1 MALKTIVVFVDQ
13 TPASDARVRY
23 AAGLAM
29 RHQAHLIGLFI
40 VPNAWQHDRSDS
52 NIQGGAAIR
61 EMLERH
67 NLIESDALQAAGR
80 SFEAMAARDDASFE
94 YRAVRGGD
102 VGELV
107 RLHCLHS
114 DLVVVGHPSAG
125 LPAGWSPQQMLLSTG
140 VPVLIV
146 PASWPEGTIARNVLF
161 AWNASREARRAITD
175 SLPVLRAAEAVS
187 VVVVDPNNNRA
198 HGQEPGA
205 DIAHHLSRH
214 GVTARVEQ
222 LQSKGEPI
230 AEVIRRYAAEDQSD
244 LIVLGAYSHSPKREL
259 LFGGVTRTLLGKVT
273 IPTLI
278 AH

>member
-1 MALKTIVVFVDQ
+1 MAFKTIVVFVDQ

-40 VPNAWQHDRSDS
+40 VPNAWQHDSADS

-61 EMLERH
+61 DMLERH
-67 NLIESDALQAAGR
+67 NLIESNALQAAGR

-94 YRAVRGGD
+94 YRAIRGSD

-107 RLHCLHS
+107 RLHCLHA

-125 LPAGWSPQQMLLSTG
+125 LPAGWSPEQMLLSTG
-140 VPVLIV
+140 VPVLII
-146 PASWPEGTIARNVLF
+146 PAGWPEGTTARNVLF

-175 SLPVLRAAEAVS
+175 SLPMLCAAEKVS
-187 VVVVDPNNNRA
+187 VVVVDPTNNPL

-205 DIAHHLSRH
+205 DVAHYLSRH
-214 GVTARVEQ
+214 GVAARVER
-222 LQSKGEPI
+222 LRSNGESV
-230 AEVIRRYAAEDQSD
+230 AEVIRRYAADDQSD

-259 LFGGVTRTLLGKVT
+259 LFGGVTRTLLSKVS

-278 AH
+278 SH